1 MDTGKAQPVEGYE
14 LRPAVRVVAEA
25 MEKTLRE
32 NDYKG
37 GWGFQDCSTHYLFC
51 RLVGE
56 VGELFANQARAGDY
70 YVDGKELEDIANF
83 AMMLW
88 NRSKGTL
95 MYR

>member
-1 MDTGKAQPVEGYE
+1 MKADKVTGYE
-14 LRPAVRVVAEA
+14 LRPAVRVFAEA

-37 GWGFQDCSTHYLFC
+37 GWGLQDCSTHYLLC
-51 RLVGE
+51 RLAGE
-56 VGELFANQARAGDY
+56 VGELFALNAKVGDY
-70 YVDGKELEDIANF
+70 YVNEKELEDIANF